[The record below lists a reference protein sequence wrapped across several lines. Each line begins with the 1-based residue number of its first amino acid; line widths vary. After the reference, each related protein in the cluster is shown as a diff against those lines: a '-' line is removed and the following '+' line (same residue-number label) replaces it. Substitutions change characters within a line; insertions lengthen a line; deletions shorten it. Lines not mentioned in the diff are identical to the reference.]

1 MGHKYTT
8 MYNNSITFQLA
19 AVKTLLGKKQ
29 VNVLYTVQSVTYYEL
44 LHTVCWILIEEDD
57 IQ

>member
-8 MYNNSITFQLA
+8 MYNNSITFKLA